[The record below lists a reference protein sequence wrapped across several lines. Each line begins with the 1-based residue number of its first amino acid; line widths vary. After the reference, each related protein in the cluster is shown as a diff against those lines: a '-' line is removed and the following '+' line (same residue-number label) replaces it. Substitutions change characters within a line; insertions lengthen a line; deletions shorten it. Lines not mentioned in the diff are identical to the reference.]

1 MLPTLKTPGIWVC
14 VYSHALSYQ
23 FINSW
28 FKKKKK
34 KNKTKQKQKQ
44 KNYRILGMTTYVIK
58 DSKFQS
64 D

>member
-1 MLPTLKTPGIWVC
+1 MGLLGMLPTLKTPGIWVC

-34 KNKTKQKQKQ
+34 KKKKTHTKE
-44 KNYRILGMTTYVIK
+44 L
-58 DSKFQS
+58 
-64 D
+64 